1 MKMRLKIILV
11 CIGVATLIKTQAQA
25 ELDYNESSSMLTFEQ
40 ALAKTLENNYDIKVA
55 KINTN
60 IGLVTIIIE
69 ALIVE
74 V

>member
-1 MKMRLKIILV
+1 MRLKIILV
-11 CIGVATLIKTQAQA
+11 CIGVATLVKTQAQA
-25 ELDYNESSSMLTFEQ
+25 ELDYIESSSMLTFEQ